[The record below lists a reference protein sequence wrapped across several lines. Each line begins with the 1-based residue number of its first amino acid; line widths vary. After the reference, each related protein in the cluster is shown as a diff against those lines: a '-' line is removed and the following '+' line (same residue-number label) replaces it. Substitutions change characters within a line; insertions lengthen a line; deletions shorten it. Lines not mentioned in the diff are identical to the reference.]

1 MSAPTTTAAAPS
13 SSRALTIIPPWAQV
27 VLAIISVQ
35 LGAVIAKDLFPAIGP
50 AGVVFLRT
58 FLGGILFLLIFRPQV
73 WGHTAQVYGWVLL
86 YALCIAANML
96 IFYSAIERIPLGI
109 TVAIAFL
116 GPLTVSVIGSR
127 RAIDLF
133 WVALAAVGILLLSPI
148 TDTSLDPIGV
158 GLAFAC
164 AIAWG
169 GIIVVSKRAGALLP
183 GNTMVALAMCAAA
196 FVTAPFGVLRSVDV
210 LANPQLIGIALVVA
224 VLSSFIPFWLEFAAL
239 QKLSAR
245 VVGLLLSLEPAT
257 GAILGWILLNET
269 LSIEKIIGIAL
280 VSVAAAA
287 TTRSG

>member
-1 MSAPTTTAAAPS
+1 MSSPTTAAAPS
-13 SSRALTIIPPWAQV
+13 NSRTLNVVPPWAQV

-35 LGAVIAKDLFPAIGP
+35 LGAVIAKDLFPVIGP
-50 AGVVFLRT
+50 SGVVFLRT
-58 FLGGILFLLIFRPQV
+58 FLGGILFLIIFRPQV
-73 WGHTAQVYGWVLL
+73 WGHSARVYGWVLL

-96 IFYSAIERIPLGI
+96 IFYTAIERIPLGI

-116 GPLTVSVIGSR
+116 GPLAVSVIGSR
-127 RAIDLF
+127 RAIDLA

-148 TDTSLDPIGV
+148 TDTSLDPVGV

-164 AIAWG
+164 AAAWG

-196 FVTAPFGVLRSVDV
+196 FITAPFGAISSVGV
-210 LANPQLIGIALVVA
+210 LASPQLIGVALVVA

-257 GAILGWILLNET
+257 GAILGWILLSEA

-280 VSVAAAA
+280 VSIAAAA
-287 TTRSG
+287 TTRNG

>member
-1 MSAPTTTAAAPS
+1 MS
-13 SSRALTIIPPWAQV
+13 SSTVAAQPRASILNSFPPWALV
-27 VLAIISVQ
+27 VVAIIAVQ

-58 FLGGILFLLIFRPQV
+58 FLGGIMFLVAFRPQV
-73 WGHTAQVYGWVLL
+73 LGHSARVYVWVLL

-96 IFYSAIERIPLGI
+96 IFYAAIERIPLGI
-109 TVAIAFL
+109 TVAIAFM

-127 RAIDLF
+127 RAIDLL
-133 WVALAAVGILLLSPI
+133 WVVVAAVGILLLSPF
-148 TDTSLDPIGV
+148 TDTTLDPVGV

-164 AIAWG
+164 AAAWG

-196 FVTAPFGVLRSVDV
+196 FMTAPFGAVSSVGV
-210 LANPQLIGIALVVA
+210 LASPQFIVTAIVVA

-257 GAILGWILLNET
+257 GAILGWVMLGET

-280 VSVAAAA
+280 VSIAAAA
-287 TTRSG
+287 TTRNG

>member
-1 MSAPTTTAAAPS
+1 MSAPTTAAAAPS

-73 WGHTAQVYGWVLL
+73 WGHTARVYGWVLL
-86 YALCIAANML
+86 YAVCIAANML
-96 IFYSAIERIPLGI
+96 IFYTAIERIPLGI

-116 GPLTVSVIGSR
+116 GPLTVSVLGSR
-127 RAIDLF
+127 RLIDLF
-133 WVALAAVGILLLSPI
+133 WIALAGIGILLLSPI
-148 TDTSLDPIGV
+148 TDTSLDPVGV

-164 AIAWG
+164 AVAWG

-196 FVTAPFGVLRSVDV
+196 FITAPFGAISSVSV
-210 LANPQLIGIALVVA
+210 LASPQLIWIALVVA

-257 GAILGWILLNET
+257 GAILGWVLLSET
-269 LSIEKIIGIAL
+269 LSIEKIVGIAL
-280 VSVAAAA
+280 VSLAAAA
-287 TTRSG
+287 TTRNG